1 MVRVS
6 GEEGASVTRSALPGR
21 RARAVATAA
30 ILLAGAC
37 GGLIGYALVDVSC
50 SGDCGWQLGVGTFLG
65 SVACAAGVAVV
76 ASLTLR
82 AMSEWRGAPQAGSRS
97 APALRRRRR
106 RTQ

>member
-1 MVRVS
+1 M
-6 GEEGASVTRSALPGR
+6 TRSARPGL

-30 ILLAGAC
+30 ILLAGTC

-50 SGDCGWQLGVGTFLG
+50 SGDCDWQLGVGAFLG
-65 SVACAAGVAVV
+65 SVVCASGVAVV
-76 ASLTLR
+76 AALTLR

-97 APALRRRRR
+97 ALALRRRRR